1 MTDLP
6 KWILARTQPG
16 GALDRALGVMA
27 RRSFAI
33 SETPTDELA
42 RLMKKNGSDKY
53 GWLHSYTVAYSSLF
67 DGMRSNV
74 RNMLEVGIGTN
85 YVDVPSTMG
94 PNGIPGASL
103 RAWRDYF
110 PNASVHGADV
120 DKRILFKETRIDTH
134 YVDQL
139 SAEAIAAMWAEIGG
153 EKFDVA
159 IDDGLHTYDA
169 NRSCMQNSLE
179 HVKDGGFYII
189 EDVVCGRPV
198 EGGLSGTGNAQRFAD
213 MLEATGYQFAL
224 VALPHYFNREDNMLC
239 FVEKRAAPADAGY
252 AQRKQAW
259 LDGLEATLLRAQRV
273 QKFKRFFGK

>member
-6 KWILARTQPG
+6 KWILARTEAG
-16 GALDRALGVMA
+16 GALDRALRTMA
-27 RRSFAI
+27 SRSFAI
-33 SETPTDELA
+33 SEAPTDDLA
-42 RLMKKNGSDKY
+42 RLMKKHGSDKY

-67 DGMRSNV
+67 DPV
-74 RNMLEVGIGTN
+74 RADVKNMLEVGIGTN

-94 PNGIPGASL
+94 PNGVPGASL

-139 SAEAIAAMWAEIGG
+139 SADAIAAMWTEIGG
-153 EKFDVA
+153 DKFDVV
-159 IDDGLHTYDA
+159 IDDGLHTYEA
-169 NRSCMQNSLE
+169 NRSCMENSIG

-198 EGGLSGTGNAQRFAD
+198 EGGLSGADNAKRFAD

-224 VALPHYFNREDNMLC
+224 VAAPHYFNREDNMLC
-239 FVEKRAAPADAGY
+239 FVEKRAAPADTGY
-252 AQRKQAW
+252 AQRKKAW
-259 LDGLEATLLRAQRV
+259 LDGLESALRSTQRM